1 MEKGKRRVNK
11 VVDVRLYIRT
21 KKNKKDKE
29 NYIAII
35 EKRADYNW
43 IKDDEQ

>member
-1 MEKGKRRVNK
+1 MERLKIRVNK
-11 VVDVRLYIRT
+11 VVDVRLDIKR

-35 EKRADYNW
+35 RKRADYNW